1 MLPNGPCIFKH
12 EINAFAPMLKQAQNS
27 LMGHQGQWWCSS
39 NLQYLGR
46 VQNENLLSLVN
57 KFRVVGIRTFI
68 DTQLVMI
75 WFCLEALN
83 SSINYIITMISLI
96 RNPSNWIAL
105 YKLHTPWIW
114 IKRRLCWYLFKLIDL
129 VLHAT
134 WYKFT
139 LRLTG
144 ATLQRKSLTRKGCS
158 NYIHVQKIPI
168 FFLGYLQG

>member
-57 KFRVVGIRTFI
+57 KFRVVGIRKFI
-68 DTQLVMI
+68 DTQVVIIL
-75 WFCLEALN
+75 FFLETLK
-83 SSINYIITMISLI
+83 SPMNYTLTLI
-96 RNPSNWIAL
+96 L
-105 YKLHTPWIW
+105 LLHKIHRIEKHWMLQKPWIW
-114 IKRRLCWYLFKLIDL
+114 MKRRLCWYLFKLITL